1 MTQASSGDTV
11 RIHYTGKLTDGTLFD
26 SSEGRDPLEFTIG
39 ENKIIPKLEESVVGM
54 SVGDK
59 ATVEVDAEN
68 AYGPR
73 HEEAMQ
79 TVERSMVPDEIDL
92 TIGNQLEASGPNGQS
107 MVLTVVQV
115 TEETVTLDGNHP
127 LAGQDLVFE
136 IELIEVLAA

>member
-26 SSEGRDPLEFTIG
+26 SSEGCDPLEFTIG

-92 TIGNQLEASGPNGQS
+92 PIGNRL
-107 MVLTVVQV
+107 
-115 TEETVTLDGNHP
+115 
-127 LAGQDLVFE
+127 
-136 IELIEVLAA
+136 